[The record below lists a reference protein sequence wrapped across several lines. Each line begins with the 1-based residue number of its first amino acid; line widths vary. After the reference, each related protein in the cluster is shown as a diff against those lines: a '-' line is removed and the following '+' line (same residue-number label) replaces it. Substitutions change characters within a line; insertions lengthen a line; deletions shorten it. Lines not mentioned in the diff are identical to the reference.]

1 MIKAEDGEVTF
12 RGIKSHVMAEAVTVL
27 RVLKEVVSEEEYKM
41 VIRFADKNEQQ
52 LSGGVEEALEKL
64 KKIFGL

>member
-1 MIKAEDGEVTF
+1 MKKT
-12 RGIKSHVMAEAVTVL
+12 EAVHFF
-27 RVLKEVVSEEEYKM
+27 SSHEYKM